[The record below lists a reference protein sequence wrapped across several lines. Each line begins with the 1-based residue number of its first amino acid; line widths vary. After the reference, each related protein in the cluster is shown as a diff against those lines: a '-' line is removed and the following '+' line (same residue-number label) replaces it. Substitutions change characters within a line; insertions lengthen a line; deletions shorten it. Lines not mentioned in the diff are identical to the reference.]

1 MCTSARECLRVPT
14 SSLRVSM
21 ECLLAA
27 GPFEGSLQVSV
38 VCVVLRT
45 VPVYVNDVSLCLCVY
60 VASVK
65 LEPPK
70 KKPKRT
76 KPHRGWGSNPI

>member
-27 GPFEGSLQVSV
+27 GPIGGSLLVSV

-70 KKPKRT
+70 KKTQTHQTSPGVGS
-76 KPHRGWGSNPI
+76 KPI